1 MGSKKNRRVTDIDSG
16 SMGEKLVVQVEERS
30 IWSVFA
36 GMVTIFLG
44 IMLVVVGVVAI
55 LLYRV
60 EPKLDKSV
68 DIPELTQ
75 LPADTSARAL
85 TVRGSVDKSI
95 KRVAVYVNDKMVEEN
110 LWVDNGNFKYE
121 YALDKEGVYK
131 LQAASITGFP
141 VRKRSERSPIMA
153 VNADW
158 TAPSKNISLSYEKEV
173 DTNAV
178 KVSGKIEALSTVIF
192 SNGGTSYVGKA
203 DKEGKFSVTLPL
215 SLGDNNFA
223 IEIRDSAGNSVK
235 ADSTL
240 AAKRVTGSINGG
252 GVVDTPD
259 LPEAAGELEAAMAFL
274 LGNKIMSTLGL
285 IALAV
290 LLINS
295 ALVAVKIRRYSI

>member
-1 MGSKKNRRVTDIDSG
+1 MGSKKNKRLNETNNG
-16 SMGEKLVVQVEERS
+16 SMEEKLVVQVEERS

-75 LPADTSARAL
+75 LPSDTSARAL
-85 TVRGSVDKSI
+85 TIRGSVDKSI
-95 KRVAVYVNDKMVEEN
+95 KRVAIYVNDKLVEEN
-110 LWVDNGNFKYE
+110 LWVDNGNFKYG
-121 YALDKEGVYK
+121 YALDKEGQYR

-141 VRKRSERSPIMA
+141 VRKRSEKSPIMA

-158 TAPSKNISLSYEKEV
+158 TAPSKNIVLNYDKEV
-173 DTNAV
+173 DTNTV
-178 KVSGKIEALSTVIF
+178 KVSGQIEPLSTVVF
-192 SNGGTSYVGKA
+192 SSEGKDYTGKA
-203 DKEGKFSVTLPL
+203 DKDGKFSVTLPL
-215 SLGDNNFA
+215 SLGNNSFA
-223 IEIRDSAGNSVK
+223 IEIRDAAGNSVK
-235 ADSTL
+235 ADTTL
-240 AAKRVTGSINGG
+240 AAKRITGSINGG
-252 GVVDTPD
+252 GAVDSPD
-259 LPEAAGELEAAMAFL
+259 LPEASGPLEDAMAVL
-274 LGNKIMSTLGL
+274 MGNKLMSTLGL
-285 IALAV
+285 IALVV